1 MDTFIGRYRNLIVLA
16 AILFAQIIGLA
27 IQVRRPSDVGE
38 TRLIRLWAVSAVTP
52 VESAVIHSQ
61 DWVKNL
67 WTNYIYL
74 HGVRRENRQLRAQL
88 EQMKIEEARLSEDAR
103 MARRAPARTDL
114 WPGARP
120 RRI

>member
-61 DWVKNL
+61 EWVKNL
-67 WTNYIYL
+67 WTTYIYL

-88 EQMKIEEARLSEDAR
+88 GADED
-103 MARRAPARTDL
+103 
-114 WPGARP
+114 
-120 RRI
+120 